1 MWFHI
6 IIAIGSREEHQ
17 RNGLGGALL
26 SDTFLFLDQD
36 RLTDVHVPGS
46 VIFIIVAVYIDGNY
60 RVITLIFTK
69 YGNLPLYLE
78 NYALFSLPPIFTK
91 GLYIYTLSYM
101 IYLRETSGNII
112 SNYHDTHTH
121 IHAYI

>member
-46 VIFIIVAVYIDGNY
+46 VIFIIVAVYIDRNY

-69 YGNLPLYLE
+69 YGNYPSVWRIMHYSRYPQFYKTFI
-78 NYALFSLPPIFTK
+78 NI
-91 GLYIYTLSYM
+91 YIK
-101 IYLRETSGNII
+101 
-112 SNYHDTHTH
+112 
-121 IHAYI
+121 